1 MCSRTSQVHRAL
13 QKAGLDPQVRAGAMH
28 DASAYPGC
36 RHGAVVRGSPARALN
51 ELVCGE
57 RERMIE
63 LMGALAA
70 NSDMVQM
77 QQREIQELRHALQEQ
92 VGHPTV
98 HQLQLPLDSVEEA
111 HLLACIPAGWD
122 PDTG

>member
-1 MCSRTSQVHRAL
+1 M
-13 QKAGLDPQVRAGAMH
+13 
-28 DASAYPGC
+28 
-36 RHGAVVRGSPARALN
+36 VRGSPTRALN

-77 QQREIQELRHALQEQ
+77 QQREIQELRHALQDQ
-92 VGHPTV
+92 VGRQTV
-98 HQLQLPLDSVEEA
+98 HQLQLPLDRVEQA
-111 HLLACIPAGWD
+111 HLLALHSCRSVL
-122 PDTG
+122 

>member
-1 MCSRTSQVHRAL
+1 
-13 QKAGLDPQVRAGAMH
+13 MH
-28 DASAYPGC
+28 DASTYPGC

-77 QQREIQELRHALQEQ
+77 QQREIQELRYVLQEQ
-92 VGHPTV
+92 VGRQTV
-98 HQLQLPLDSVEEA
+98 HQLQLPLDGVEQA
-111 HLLACIPAGWD
+111 HLLACMPAI
-122 PDTG
+122 T

>member
-1 MCSRTSQVHRAL
+1 
-13 QKAGLDPQVRAGAMH
+13 MH
-28 DASAYPGC
+28 DASAHPGC
-36 RHGAVVRGSPARALN
+36 RRGAVLRGSPARALN

-77 QQREIQELRHALQEQ
+77 QQREIQELRHVLQEQ
-92 VGHPTV
+92 VGHQTL
-98 HQLQLPLDSVEEA
+98 HQL
-111 HLLACIPAGWD
+111 
-122 PDTG
+122 

>member
-1 MCSRTSQVHRAL
+1 
-13 QKAGLDPQVRAGAMH
+13 MH
-28 DASAYPGC
+28 DASTHPGC

-92 VGHPTV
+92 VGHQTADW
-98 HQLQLPLDSVEEA
+98 LRLPVDRAIEQA
-111 HLLACIPAGWD
+111 RLLACTPAGLAL
-122 PDTG
+122 DTG